1 MFPGS
6 KYRNAASSNYEYLP
20 FGGGNRLCIGY
31 AFAQYEMKLVLATVL
46 SQLQLQRADDR
57 PVRSVRRGL
66 TMSPS
71 GGVSVVVVGRRERST
86 LRRPTI

>member
-1 MFPGS
+1 
-6 KYRNAASSNYEYLP
+6 
-20 FGGGNRLCIGY
+20 
-31 AFAQYEMKLVLATVL
+31 MKLVLATVL